1 MSNLFKGRD
10 VIILSS
16 TNYYTNSKSKLNAHI
31 LAEEI
36 AKRGNNVLFVE
47 SLGLKDIHI
56 FGISDIEKSLQRFI
70 YIIKQLFTGLHRP
83 QEKLYILSLFKFPFD
98 KFEIVNKLNRYLL
111 TKAIKKYAKRY
122 LSNELLIWSFVPNL
136 WYIPNAI
143 KNSAFIYHN
152 IDDYSAIPFV
162 DKSYIV
168 KSERKTLKIA
178 DIVFTVS
185 PKRIP
190 EFKEYTDSDVIYLN
204 NVCDFELFNQATKES
219 VKPPI
224 ALKKIIDLKKPIV
237 GFVGN
242 LAAYKEDINL
252 LTKIAQISPEYSY
265 VLIGGI
271 GDGELLTN
279 VLKLRTLHNV
289 YFLGP
294 KDYEKLY
301 QYIKYFD
308 VAIIPR
314 RLNAAGEGGFPMKY
328 FEFLAAGKPTI
339 VTGIGPL
346 KEYSKLAR
354 LGGIGTNEKMFV
366 KLIKYWIELKDKD
379 KKEYDKAVKER
390 IKLAKLNS
398 WDKRMLQLDRF
409 VTRIIH

>member
-1 MSNLFKGRD
+1 MSKLFKGHD

-16 TNYYTNSKSKLNAHI
+16 TNYYRKSKSKLNAHI
-31 LAEEI
+31 IAEEI
-36 AKRGNNVLFVE
+36 AKKGNKVLFVE

-56 FGISDIEKSLQRFI
+56 FGISDIEKSFQRVF
-70 YIIKQLFTGLHRP
+70 YLIKQLFVGLNKP
-83 QEKLYILSLFKFPFD
+83 QENLHILSLFRIPFD
-98 KFEIVNKLNRYLL
+98 KFEIVNKLNRAIL
-111 TKAIKKYAKRY
+111 TRSIKKYSKKYLDAKP
-122 LSNELLIWSFVPNL
+122 LIWSFVPNL
-136 WYIPNAI
+136 WYIPKAI
-143 KNSAFIYHN
+143 KNSGFIYQN

-168 KSERKTLKIA
+168 KSERKTLKVA

-190 EFKEYTDSDVIYLN
+190 EFKEYTNSDVIYLN
-204 NVCDFELFNQATKES
+204 NVCNFELFNQAQKKGI
-219 VKPPI
+219 KPPI
-224 ALKKIIDLKKPIV
+224 PLKKIIDLKKPIV
-237 GFVGN
+237 GYIGN

-252 LTKIAQISPEYSY
+252 LTKIAQMTPEYSF
-265 VLIGGI
+265 VLIGGV
-271 GDGELLTN
+271 GDGEMLTN
-279 VLKLRTLHNV
+279 ILKLRTLHNV

-294 KDYEKLY
+294 KDYDQLH

-308 VAIIPR
+308 VAIITR

-339 VTGIGPL
+339 VTGIGSL
-346 KEYSKLAR
+346 KAYSKLAR
-354 LGGIGTNEKMFV
+354 LGGIGTNEKTFV

-398 WDKRMLQLDRF
+398 WDKRMVQLNRF
-409 VTRIIH
+409 ITRIIH